1 MKNSAKYFTLS
12 FLRKEKISRDVFKF
26 YFDRVKR
33 GFDRVKLGSLEQLDF
48 LAGQY
53 IHIYLPVAD
62 EKGRGNSRM
71 FTIASSPLEKDH
83 IFIATKKG
91 RTIYKKALFNLVCGT
106 SVKFYGPSGG
116 LVVDE
121 IKKPSYVFLALGIG
135 ITPFR
140 SILKYVSKK
149 NLEFPITLIA
159 SFSKKE
165 EMCFHDELLEIAE
178 SNPNIKII
186 YTLKRIN
193 DTLIKK
199 YIKNINTHSYF
210 IVGSPSGVLDLEDV
224 VSGMGIPSD
233 KIFIEDFE
241 GY

>member
-1 MKNSAKYFTLS
+1 MTLAQYFYLT
-12 FLRKEKISRDVFKF
+12 FIKKEKISKDVFIF
-26 YFDRVKR
+26 YFNRKHID
-33 GFDRVKLGSLEQLDF
+33 FNF

-53 IHIYLPVAD
+53 IHIYLPVIN
-62 EKGRGNSRM
+62 ERGRGNSRM
-71 FTIASSPLEKDH
+71 FTITSSPLEKDY

-91 RTIYKKALFNLVCGT
+91 KSLFKKTLFNLKSHT

-116 LVVDE
+116 LVLDE

-140 SILKYVSKK
+140 SIIKYVSQK
-149 NLEFPITLIA
+149 NINIPIILFV

-165 EMCFHDELLEIAE
+165 DILFYDELLNI
-178 SNPNIKII
+178 SKPNPRIKIV
-186 YTLKRIN
+186 YTLNRIN
-193 DTLIKK
+193 EKLIKGK
-199 YIKNINTHSYF
+199 IKNINKHLYY
-210 IVGSPSGVLDLEDV
+210 IVGPSSALPDLEEV
-224 VSGMGIPSD
+224 VSGMGVPSH

>member
-1 MKNSAKYFTLS
+1 MNIVAKYFHLD
-12 FLRKEKISRDVFKF
+12 FVKKEKIAGDVSAF
-26 YFDRVKR
+26 YFDRKHT
-33 GFDRVKLGSLEQLDF
+33 DLDF

-53 IHIYLPVAD
+53 VHIYLPVVS

-71 FTIASSPLEKDH
+71 FTIASSPLEKDY

-91 RTIYKKALFNLVCGT
+91 RTIFKKTLFNLTRGT

-116 LVVDE
+116 LVIDE

-140 SILKYVSKK
+140 SILKYVSQK
-149 NLEFPITLIA
+149 NLKISATLIV
-159 SFSKKE
+159 SFSEKKE
-165 EMCFHDELLEIAE
+165 MYFYKELLKI
-178 SNPNIKII
+178 SKPNPNIKIV
-186 YTLKRIN
+186 YTLNRIN
-193 DTLIKK
+193 DGLIKK
-199 YIKNINTHSYF
+199 YIKNINAHLYF

-224 VSGMGIPSD
+224 VSGMGVPSD

>member
-1 MKNSAKYFTLS
+1 MTLAKYFYLNFTK
-12 FLRKEKISRDVFKF
+12 KEKISKDVFMF
-26 YFDRVKR
+26 YFDRKNAN
-33 GFDRVKLGSLEQLDF
+33 LNF

-53 IHIYLPVAD
+53 IHMYLPVIN

-71 FTIASSPLEKDH
+71 FTIVSSPLEKDY

-91 RTIYKKALFNLVCGT
+91 RTIFKKTLFNLAPGT

-116 LVVDE
+116 LVIDE
-121 IKKPSYVFLALGIG
+121 IKKPSYVFLAPGIG

-140 SILKYVSKK
+140 SIIKYISQK
-149 NLEFPITLIA
+149 NLKISITLFV

-165 EMCFHDELLEIAE
+165 DVLFYDELMDISKPNL
-178 SNPNIKII
+178 NIKII
-186 YTLKRIN
+186 YSFSRLNEIFIRKN
-193 DTLIKK
+193 
-199 YIKNINTHSYF
+199 IKNINKHVYY
-210 IVGSPSGVLDLEDV
+210 IVGSPSAVSDLEEV
-224 VSGMGIPSD
+224 VSGMGVSSE

>member
-1 MKNSAKYFTLS
+1 METVTKYFTLK
-12 FLRKEKISRDVFKF
+12 FIIQEQIAKDTFAF
-26 YFDRVKR
+26 YFDRKNS
-33 GFDRVKLGSLEQLDF
+33 KLSF

-53 IHIYLPVAD
+53 MHIYLPVVN

-91 RTIYKKALFNLVCGT
+91 RTIYKKALFNLIPGT

-121 IKKPSYVFLALGIG
+121 VKKPSYVFLSLGIG

-140 SILKYVSKK
+140 SILKYVSQK
-149 NLEFPITLIA
+149 NLKIPVTLIA
-159 SFSKKE
+159 SFANKE
-165 EMCFHDELLEIAE
+165 DFCFYDELMGI
-178 SNPNIKII
+178 SKYNSNIKII
-186 YTLKRIN
+186 YTLTRIR
-193 DTLIKK
+193 TQLIEK
-199 YIKNINTHSYF
+199 YIKNINEHLYY
-210 IVGSPSGVLDLEDV
+210 IVGSPNAVSDLEEV
-224 VSGMGIPSD
+224 VSEMGIPSD
-233 KIFIEDFE
+233 KIFTEIFE

>member
-1 MKNSAKYFTLS
+1 MNAEYFYLKFIKKKQISKDVSA
-12 FLRKEKISRDVFKF
+12 F
-26 YFDRVKR
+26 YFSRVR
-33 GFDRVKLGSLEQLDF
+33 LGSTDKLNF

-53 IHIYLPVAD
+53 VDMYLPVAN

-71 FTIASSPLEKDH
+71 FTISSSPLEKDH

-91 RTIYKKALFNLVCGT
+91 KSLFKKSLFKLVPQT
-106 SVKFYGPSGG
+106 LVKFYGPSGG
-116 LVVDE
+116 LIIDE
-121 IKKPSYVFLALGIG
+121 NPPTGGKPSYVFLALGIG

-140 SILKYVSKK
+140 SIIKYISQK
-149 NLEFPITLIA
+149 NLKIPITLIA

-165 EMCFHDELLEIAE
+165 DFLFYDELMDISK

-186 YTLKRIN
+186 YTLEKIT
-193 DTLIKK
+193 DKLIKK
-199 YIKNINTHSYF
+199 YIKNIKTSLYF
-210 IVGSPSGVLDLEDV
+210 IVGSPQAVLELEDI
-224 VSGMGIPSD
+224 VSIMGVPSE